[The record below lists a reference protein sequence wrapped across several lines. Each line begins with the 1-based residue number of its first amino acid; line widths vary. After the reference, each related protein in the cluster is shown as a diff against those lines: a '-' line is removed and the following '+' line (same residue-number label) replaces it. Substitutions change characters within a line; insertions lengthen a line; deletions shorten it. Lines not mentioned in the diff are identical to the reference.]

1 MRLASFC
8 SAQLRTE
15 LVKKVPRM
23 VNLITAEQQ
32 SFVQQQMDS
41 IDYKDDNG
49 WEKLDKDSS
58 VFVKLSKKHNKGE
71 SNAWG
76 KATTTIDT
84 SAENALAWMWDY
96 CSNERLDAVKKL
108 HKNPREVIKNFSPN
122 HNMISSIKA
131 LPWPLSD
138 RQFIS
143 ENTWTKQDDGT
154 YVYAFRP
161 PTTHEFDDNRL
172 VDIGKHKNNKLV
184 RAESKGFCTLTNV
197 GNQKCELT
205 WISHLNVNGNI
216 PAKVMDL
223 QIPRSLGLVTQL
235 RERFN
240 RDDEI
245 DQEERNELMGVMKN
259 HENEVYSEEENEM
272 VKRITKK
279 MESVKH
285 NLFTPLNSP
294 DFRTMVSV
302 RIFIILNFSDE
313 LTSNFCSPLSDEH
326 FAH

>member
-1 MRLASFC
+1 M
-8 SAQLRTE
+8 
-15 LVKKVPRM
+15 
-23 VNLITAEQQ
+23 NLITAEQQ
-32 SFVQQQMDS
+32 SFVQQQTGS
-41 IDYKDDNG
+41 IDYKDDTG

-71 SNAWG
+71 SNSWG

-84 SAENALAWMWDY
+84 SAENALAWIWDY
-96 CSNERLDAVKKL
+96 CSNERLDAVNKL
-108 HKNPREVIKNFSPN
+108 HKNPREVIKHIAPN
-122 HNMISSIKA
+122 HNVLSTIKA
-131 LPWPLSD
+131 LPWPLTA
-138 RQFIS
+138 RQFIY
-143 ENTWTKQDDGT
+143 ENTWTKQDDDT
-154 YVYAFRP
+154 YVCAFRV
-161 PTTHEFDDNRL
+161 TTSRFDDNRL
-172 VDIGKHKNNKLV
+172 VDIGDHKAKALVQGDWQGFVKL
-184 RAESKGFCTLTNV
+184 KNV

-205 WISHLNVNGNI
+205 WVSDFGAKGNI
-216 PAKVMDL
+216 PAKVMDKL
-223 QIPRSLGLVTQL
+223 IPKTLSSVSQL
-235 RERFN
+235 REKFN

-245 DQEERNELMGVMKN
+245 DQEERNELMKVMKN
-259 HENEVYSEEENEM
+259 DNENEVYSEEENEM